1 MHDPISKKGAENM
14 TERTFLKNY
23 FDGSL
28 DAVKRLTTSDSM
40 IDLVSAIA
48 SECVTS
54 INAGGKL
61 LFAGNGGSAAIA
73 SHFSVDMTKNAGIR
87 CINFNESDLLTCFS
101 NDYGYDHWVEKSL
114 QFYADAGDLIIIIS
128 SSGKSKNMINAVKF
142 AKKKGHKVVT
152 LTGFKKK
159 NQVSKLGDLNFNIN
173 SKNYNQIENL
183 HQFILLTMVD
193 LLIYMK

>member
-1 MHDPISKKGAENM
+1 MSEKIKKFLNKYTSTYISLVNDQLISKNKITKFYNLCGHIK
-14 TERTFLKNY
+14 KN
-23 FDGSL
+23 
-28 DAVKRLTTSDSM
+28 KKK
-40 IDLVSAIA
+40 II
-48 SECVTS
+48 
-54 INAGGKL
+54 I
-61 LFAGNGGSAAIA
+61 AGNGGSAAIA

-101 NDYGYDHWVEKSL
+101 NDYGYDRWVEKSL

-152 LTGFKKK
+152 LTGFNKK

-193 LLIYMK
+193 LMIYMK

>member
-1 MHDPISKKGAENM
+1 MSEKIRKFLNKYTSTYISLVNDQLISKNKITKFYNLCGHIK
-14 TERTFLKNY
+14 KN
-23 FDGSL
+23 
-28 DAVKRLTTSDSM
+28 KKK
-40 IDLVSAIA
+40 II
-48 SECVTS
+48 
-54 INAGGKL
+54 I
-61 LFAGNGGSAAIA
+61 AGNGGSAAIA

>member
-1 MHDPISKKGAENM
+1 MSEKIKKFLNKYTSTYISLVNDQLISKNKITKFYNLCGHIK
-14 TERTFLKNY
+14 KN
-23 FDGSL
+23 
-28 DAVKRLTTSDSM
+28 KKK
-40 IDLVSAIA
+40 II
-48 SECVTS
+48 
-54 INAGGKL
+54 I
-61 LFAGNGGSAAIA
+61 AGNGGSAAIA

-101 NDYGYDHWVEKSL
+101 NDYGYDRWVEKSL
-114 QFYADAGDLIIIIS
+114 QFYADAGDLVIIIS

-152 LTGFKKK
+152 LTGFNKK

-193 LLIYMK
+193 LMIYMK

>member
-1 MHDPISKKGAENM
+1 MSEKIKKFLNKYTSTYISLVNDQLISKNKITKFYNLCGHIK
-14 TERTFLKNY
+14 KN
-23 FDGSL
+23 
-28 DAVKRLTTSDSM
+28 KKKII
-40 IDLVSAIA
+40 ID
-48 SECVTS
+48 E
-54 INAGGKL
+54 
-61 LFAGNGGSAAIA
+61 NGGSAAIA

-101 NDYGYDHWVEKSL
+101 NDYGYDRWVEKSL

-152 LTGFKKK
+152 LTGFNKK

-193 LLIYMK
+193 LMIYMK

>member
-1 MHDPISKKGAENM
+1 MSEKIKKFLNKYTSTYISLVNDQLISKNKITKFYNLCGHIK
-14 TERTFLKNY
+14 KN
-23 FDGSL
+23 
-28 DAVKRLTTSDSM
+28 KKK
-40 IDLVSAIA
+40 II
-48 SECVTS
+48 
-54 INAGGKL
+54 I
-61 LFAGNGGSAAIA
+61 AGNGGSAAIA

-152 LTGFKKK
+152 LTGFNKK

>member
-1 MHDPISKKGAENM
+1 MSEKIRKFLNKYTSTYISLVNDQLISKNKITKFYNLCGHIK
-14 TERTFLKNY
+14 KN
-23 FDGSL
+23 
-28 DAVKRLTTSDSM
+28 KKK
-40 IDLVSAIA
+40 II
-48 SECVTS
+48 
-54 INAGGKL
+54 I
-61 LFAGNGGSAAIA
+61 AGNGGSAAIA

-193 LLIYMK
+193 LMIYMK